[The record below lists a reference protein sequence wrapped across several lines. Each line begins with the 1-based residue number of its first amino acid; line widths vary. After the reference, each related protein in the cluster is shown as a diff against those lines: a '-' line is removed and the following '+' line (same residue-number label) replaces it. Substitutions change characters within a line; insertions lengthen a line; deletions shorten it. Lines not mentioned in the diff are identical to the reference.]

1 MSKLDKLMTRALGF
15 AYDLGMNVGENHAN
29 WVEQDLFGG
38 RYTGD
43 QRKAARAVLKTLD
56 EGYDHGLYDGLPDLS
71 GEWADGP
78 TPQSVLSQVLHALD
92 VKPGTKQADHVEEF
106 LDDICNE
113 WSLGV
118 QSGFECELHRL
129 ATEAAKE

>member
-56 EGYDHGLYDGLPDLS
+56 EGYDNGLYDDLPDLS

-78 TPQSVLSQVLHALD
+78 TPQSVLSEVLHALD

-106 LDDICNE
+106 LDDLCNE